1 MSKSVRK
8 KPAAPKK
15 PVAPRKP
22 AAVKK
27 PVAAKKAAAVKAAGM
42 AKQPDIAPLLTVSDI
57 HTYYGDS
64 HVLQGVSLDVKPG
77 ECVALLGRNGAG
89 KTTTLRSIVSLTPVR
104 RGHVGFDG
112 LDITHSP
119 THRIIREGI
128 GYVPEDRGIFSSL
141 SVREHL
147 DIALWAAK
155 KPPERRDEVLKIFP
169 RISERLEHFGQQLSG
184 GEQQMLSIAR
194 ALLAEPRLLI
204 LDEPSEGLAPIIVD
218 EVRDTLA
225 RVKKTGTSIL
235 LVEQN
240 VAMALALADRVVV
253 LSQGMVQ
260 FTGTPAELEAQPD
273 VKDTYLGIA

>member
-1 MSKSVRK
+1 MSQAATAAQAPATDALLDVRE
-8 KPAAPKK
+8 
-15 PVAPRKP
+15 
-22 AAVKK
+22 
-27 PVAAKKAAAVKAAGM
+27 
-42 AKQPDIAPLLTVSDI
+42 I

-64 HVLQGVSLDVKPG
+64 HVLQGVTLDVKPG

-104 RGHVGFDG
+104 RGQVSFGGFD
-112 LDITHSP
+112 ITRWP

-147 DIALWAAK
+147 DVAMWAGKQTA
-155 KPPERRDEVLKIFP
+155 ERRDEVLKIFP
-169 RISERLEHFGQQLSG
+169 RISERMEHFGQQLSG

-194 ALLAEPRLLI
+194 ALLTKPKLLI

-218 EVRDTLA
+218 EVRDTLKE
-225 RVKKTGTSIL
+225 VKGTGTSIL

-260 FTGTPAELEAQPD
+260 FTGTPAELEAQPQI
-273 VKDTYLGIA
+273 KDTYLGIA

>member
-1 MSKSVRK
+1 MIELQRVSVAYADGGR
-8 KPAAPKK
+8 PAVREANLSI
-15 PVAPRKP
+15 P
-22 AAVKK
+22 A
-27 PVAAKKAAAVKAAGM
+27 
-42 AKQPDIAPLLTVSDI
+42 
-57 HTYYGDS
+57 GDF
-64 HVLQGVSLDVKPG
+64 
-77 ECVALLGRNGAG
+77 VALVGPSGSG
-89 KTTTLRSIVSLTPVR
+89 KTSLLKTINRLIEPTSGSIKVKGQDIQELDPIRLRR
-104 RGHVGFDG
+104 
-112 LDITHSP
+112 
-119 THRIIREGI
+119 GI